1 MHAACNKKSLISL
14 FCIYG
19 PGWLLYLYMS
29 RFTKFSLFINCNNNA
44 LISTNNIDPIYVLL
58 LWAAL
63 HSGDEISHSRVFI
76 TQLRNPNLERVVVI
90 YVLENEEICCTTF
103 FS

>member
-1 MHAACNKKSLISL
+1 M
-14 FCIYG
+14 
-19 PGWLLYLYMS
+19 
-29 RFTKFSLFINCNNNA
+29 INCNNA

-76 TQLRNPNLERVVVI
+76 TQLRNPNLERVVVK
-90 YVLENEEICCTTF
+90 YVLEKGGNMLYHIF
-103 FS
+103 FLPNCIAPSTISALP